1 MILSREIN
9 KRVIKNKKN
18 LFICVDGKQFICDE
32 ENKMLYIYIYIYEF
46 QRVVDNLLEA

>member
-9 KRVIKNKKN
+9 KRVIKNKKK

-32 ENKMLYIYIYIYEF
+32 ENKMLYI
-46 QRVVDNLLEA
+46 